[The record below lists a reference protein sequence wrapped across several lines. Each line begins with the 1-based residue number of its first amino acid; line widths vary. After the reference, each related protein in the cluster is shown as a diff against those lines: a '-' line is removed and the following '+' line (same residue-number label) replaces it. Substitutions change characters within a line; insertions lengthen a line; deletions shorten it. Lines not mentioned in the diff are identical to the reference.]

1 MLNVIDEL
9 CMHAY
14 IISLGFHSILLI
26 IKVDDGRF
34 DVMDSPDKDPKV
46 MTLTRSARRQRP

>member
-46 MTLTRSARRQRP
+46 MTLTR